1 MNALER
7 LDDITVHLDSA
18 VDSIKELP
26 ERFEPLGFHVGQ
38 GGSRDVSEKGHTG
51 AGCILD
57 PCHSNAEK
65 LTPLFGATPV
75 SDLFLAWCANAGR
88 MHLLAGRGHT
98 K

>member
-18 VDSIKELP
+18 VDRIKELP

-38 GGSRDVSEKGHTG
+38 GSRDVGEEGHSG

-65 LTPLFGATPV
+65 LTQLFGAAPV
-75 SDLFLAWCANAGR
+75 L
-88 MHLLAGRGHT
+88 
-98 K
+98 